1 MHIQEGVWE
10 FSIELELKSMESK
23 LLLTDVRRVN
33 MMILFSTWVGAL
45 VLMEVKVLDC
55 YVHFLTKN

>member
-1 MHIQEGVWE
+1 
-10 FSIELELKSMESK
+10 MESK

-45 VLMEVKVLDC
+45 VLMEIKVLDC
-55 YVHFLTKN
+55 YVHFLMKN